1 MDELTEATS
10 EFLKLLSD
18 PYKLEIIKFL
28 KLGEQTSKEIEVA
41 LDISQSYTSQL
52 LKQLQKSNV
61 IFHKRE
67 GSIKKY
73 FIKNTNIFRVIS
85 SINSIVIELH
95 KDKFQRLINTDNI
108 EKLK

>member
-28 KLGEQTSKEIEVA
+28 KLGEKTSKEIEVA

-73 FIKNTNIFRVIS
+73 FINNKNIFRVIS

-95 KDKFQRLINTDNI
+95 KDKFHRLINTDNI

>member
-1 MDELTEATS
+1 MDVLTEVTS

-28 KLGEQTSKEIEVA
+28 KIGEKSSKEIEEA
-41 LDISQSYTSQL
+41 LNISQSYTSQL
-52 LKQLQKSNV
+52 LKQLQLAN
-61 IFHKRE
+61 IIYHKRK

-73 FIKNTNIFRVIS
+73 FIKSSNIFRVIS
-85 SINSIVIELH
+85 AINSIVIELY
-95 KDKFQRLINTDNI
+95 KDKFQRLIDSDNI